1 VEANHSFRPFVPAK
15 LPICA
20 IALINSLYSAHR
32 YVGHPPPSRIDAQG
46 RILPP
51 NLLTEHNF
59 NLHRLTHGRPGPQR
73 QKWVAWLSGVVD
85 AMQKGE
91 LEDAMHN
98 SWDLYSDPERRVVDP
113 KDRPDDEWDNT
124 ALQRRF
130 RSQSI
135 PVETSSER

>member
-1 VEANHSFRPFVPAK
+1 
-15 LPICA
+15 
-20 IALINSLYSAHR
+20 
-32 YVGHPPPSRIDAQG
+32 
-46 RILPP
+46 
-51 NLLTEHNF
+51 
-59 NLHRLTHGRPGPQR
+59 
-73 QKWVAWLSGVVD
+73 
-85 AMQKGE
+85 MQKGE